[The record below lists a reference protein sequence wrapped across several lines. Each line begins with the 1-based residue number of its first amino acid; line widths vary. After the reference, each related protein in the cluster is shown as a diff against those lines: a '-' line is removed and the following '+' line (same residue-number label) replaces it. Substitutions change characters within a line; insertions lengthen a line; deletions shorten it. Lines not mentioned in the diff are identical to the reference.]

1 VGTNQVH
8 DYAPHI
14 SSTGLFWLFAL
25 PPGGV
30 RADLARGTA
39 AMRARDVAMPDAH
52 DNEGSIVGGPWVPAT
67 VSFDV
72 EWSTPLARA
81 TRRDEAAA
89 WGGEYVETESRIA
102 WSARQA
108 GFAYQSAP
116 PSTSTSVWG
125 VVGRQR
131 SGVFFRQ
138 PGLPRT
144 GGAPARSGVDR
155 SLGVAGAAGAAGAAL
170 VMAGFARRRGRA

>member
-1 VGTNQVH
+1 
-8 DYAPHI
+8 
-14 SSTGLFWLFAL
+14 
-25 PPGGV
+25 V

-81 TRRDEAAA
+81 TRRDENAA
-89 WGGEYVETESRIA
+89 WGGEFVETESRIA
-102 WSARQA
+102 WSARQE

-116 PSTSTSVWG
+116 PGTSTSVWG
-125 VVGRQR
+125 VIGRQR

-138 PGLPRT
+138 PGLPHT

-170 VMAGFARRRGRA
+170 IMAGFARRRGRA